1 MLELNKPIMKKML
14 ILALSVLAAE
24 LAISQTQEREFK
36 PFKVDVSLGYANPQG
51 SGSKGGVLATIEP
64 KYALMDQFSLGIRL
78 ESAAMA
84 RAALLSN
91 DAYVI
96 GDVSANISY
105 LITGDY
111 YFTNN
116 SFRPLV
122 GGGFGL
128 YSLAAITASSN
139 AAEIDIPAFNK
150 FGFMLRTGFEVG
162 HFRAGIEYNFI
173 GKEGLLKN
181 SYFGAKLGVVLGGGR
196 YKTNVE

>member
-1 MLELNKPIMKKML
+1 MKNFL
-14 ILALSVLAAE
+14 ILALSVLVSQF
-24 LAISQTQEREFK
+24 AISQTEEKEFK

-51 SGSKGGVLATIEP
+51 SGSKGGVLVAIEP
-64 KYALMDQFSLGIRL
+64 KYALVDQFVLGFRL

-91 DAYVI
+91 DAYAI

-105 LITGDY
+105 LVTGDY

-116 SFRPLV
+116 SFRPLI
-122 GGGFGL
+122 GAGLGL

-139 AAEIDIPAFNK
+139 AGEIDMPTSKK

-162 HFRAGIEYNFI
+162 HFRGGIEYNFI

-181 SYFGAKLGVVLGGGR
+181 NYLGVKLGVVFGGGR
-196 YKTNVE
+196 YKATIE